1 MAKGGGVQTTFSLKY
16 MKKLIKLIDSLSGF
30 SGWIAGIMIF
40 ISMVLIIAEIIW
52 RTGFSSTLYI
62 VDEYAGYLMTMITF
76 CGLAYT
82 LRERGHIRMMML
94 PRFIKGRAHV
104 IFNMVCF
111 SIGFFFCIALTWF
124 TFVFFLDSFV
134 SGTKSMHV
142 SETYLAI
149 PQFFMPLGAALMSLQ
164 FLAEFLK
171 GVAILRGD
179 TEGLRIHEETADLGR

>member
-1 MAKGGGVQTTFSLKY
+1 MQTTFSLKY